1 VAWFSTGQRLGV
13 LAMSQSLISLPVEAL
28 LYFRIFVSKILHCAF
43 AMPGLME
50 TAFGRFIMWTFIIS
64 SFSPRSIN
72 LSCINVKSTGKVVKP
87 LGTPR

>member
-1 VAWFSTGQRLGV
+1 VAWSSTGQRLGV

-28 LYFRIFVSKILHCAF
+28 LSSRIFVSKILHCAF

-50 TAFGRFIMWTFIIS
+50 TAFGHFITWIFIIP

-72 LSCINVKSTGKVVKP
+72 LSCINAISTRKVVKP
-87 LGTPR
+87 LGTQR